1 MVWYISPTVNN
12 GYPYNTDFA
21 GIIPNYLIDGKYNYS
36 FWRIDTT
43 GKINNGYP
51 YNYYME
57 QWIGGT
63 DDNPSGEGDII
74 DTDGFTPQH
83 AGNIVNANRSN
94 LNYDNN
100 SMLGSDSIS
109 AAAASVSLNAIVT
122 NQGGPGLIRNAL
134 STFPID
140 HPTQAAIVSE
150 FFGGNIYNCVVLCK
164 MFPFSIP
171 VSTTQTGITTLG
183 VTLCEDTVFNTAAT
197 VAPRF
202 NFGVV
207 NLNITQGWE
216 ITQNKYYIYLPYSG
230 IYTLPIV
237 GNEAIQLEGY
247 VDLNS
252 GIIDYAIFV
261 NNQIILTSSG
271 KIGIDIPI
279 NAQMGAQL
287 QNALS
292 NMVSIGSSLIS
303 SVVSSATDGGIK
315 LPTITGGNLPVQSMQ
330 TASGTSALCFYQKP
344 RIIIRKAKMYNDGY
358 GYGSTNGYTSK
369 RYYSTLSDLSGEFVK
384 CINYI
389 STANKATESEKSEIK
404 NLMESGVII

>member
-12 GYPYNTDFA
+12 GYPYNTDFV

-43 GKINNGYP
+43 GKINSGYP
-51 YNYYME
+51 YNYYLE
-57 QWIGGT
+57 QWIGGN
-63 DDNPSGEGDII
+63 DEKPSGDGDII
-74 DTDGFTPQH
+74 DTDGYTSQH
-83 AGNIVNANRSN
+83 AGTVASANRSN
-94 LNYDNN
+94 LNFDNN
-100 SMLGSDSIS
+100 SMLGTDSVS
-109 AAAASVSLNAIVT
+109 AASAAISLNALVS
-122 NQGGPGLIRNAL
+122 NQSGPIFVRSAL
-134 STFPID
+134 ASFPVD

-150 FFGGNIYNCVVLCK
+150 FFGANIYNCVVLCK
-164 MFPFSIP
+164 MYPFSIP
-171 VSTTQTGITTLG
+171 VSGTQTGITTMG
-183 VTLCEDTVFNTAAT
+183 VTICEDHNFQTAAT

-237 GNEAIQLEGY
+237 GNETIALEGY

-252 GIIDYAIFV
+252 GIIDYAVFV
-261 NNQIILTSSG
+261 NNQMILTSSG

-279 NAQMGAQL
+279 NAQMGAQI

-303 SVVSSATDGGIK
+303 SVASSATEGGVK

-358 GYGSTNGYTSK
+358 GYGSTNGYNSK